1 MITKTKPRKNQKT
14 RAINVRLTEAER
26 MELKRQAELRGV
38 TSARYVRRLIREALS
53 YGPDFFANEDALL
66 EQLREDVKSVGRN
79 VNQIARTLNAWN
91 KHSADLKAGIMTIN
105 IPGILGETQVTIKDV
120 GEYIEKT
127 RTDSEQRRLLLRRA
141 YSKDKK

>member
-1 MITKTKPRKNQKT
+1 
-14 RAINVRLTEAER
+14 